1 MSTGRI
7 CFTKSVEA
15 ARRTYTFDV
24 RQAPTGELCF
34 TISELSNDG
43 SLWHR
48 SRVRV
53 EFGEAREFYLGLCE
67 AIRAMREAERGDSDS
82 ATAGARP
89 VRATG
94 RVSQGA
100 NRQALLAGV
109 R

>member
-1 MSTGRI
+1 MSTNKI
-7 CFTKSVEA
+7 LFSKSVEA
-15 ARRTYTFDV
+15 SRRTYSFDV
-24 RQAPTGELCF
+24 RQSSSGELSF
-34 TISELSNDG
+34 SISELSNDG

-48 SRVRV
+48 SRVLV
-53 EFGEAREFYLGLCE
+53 EFGEAREFYLGLCD
-67 AIRAMREAERGDSDS
+67 AIRAMRDAQKDFNAS
-82 ATAGARP
+82 ATIKRRP

>member
-7 CFTKSVEA
+7 LFSKSVEA
-15 ARRTYTFDV
+15 NRRAYTFDV
-24 RQAPTGELCF
+24 RQSPSGELSF

-43 SLWHR
+43 SVWHR
-48 SRVRV
+48 SRVLV
-53 EFGEAREFYLGLCE
+53 EFGEAREFYLGLCD
-67 AIRAMREAERGDSDS
+67 AIRAMRDAEREKGVSRL
-82 ATAGARP
+82 AKQRP